1 MTREIVQKHPL
12 EKEDTS
18 HKRERERERGEVVEI
33 EDMFVL
39 CCDTL
44 MVCLVVWKE
53 NGRKENYGN

>member
-18 HKRERERERGEVVEI
+18 HKRERERERERERGEVVEI

-44 MVCLVVWKE
+44 KLS
-53 NGRKENYGN
+53 

>member
-1 MTREIVQKHPL
+1 MTREIVQRHPL

-18 HKRERERERGEVVEI
+18 HKRERREREERGEVVVEI

-44 MVCLVVWKE
+44 KLS
-53 NGRKENYGN
+53 